1 MKRRS
6 LLKTLA
12 ATFATV
18 LSLSPAMTSG
28 AAATAGGSYQVE
40 IIVFQVVNPSGD
52 EDLSA
57 PAEGRGFSGVYQSA
71 DPPPKVLKTLTAGQL
86 QMGGLASRL
95 RNSGNYRVIAH
106 AGWIQTAT
114 AWNRHSGLPLAM
126 AGVDVPGL
134 AGSVYLERGQLLHL
148 GFNLTYDNNNGHT
161 YTLSELRRIKFNEK
175 HYFDHPAFGVIAL
188 VNPASAAAAADADA
202 Q

>member
-1 MKRRS
+1 MNLRT

-12 ATFATV
+12 LAAALT
-18 LSLSPAMTSG
+18 LSLAPATLSA

-40 IIVFQVVNPSGD
+40 IIVFQALGSTGA

-57 PAEGRGFSGVYQSA
+57 PAEGRGFSGIYESS
-71 DPPPKVLKTLTAGQL
+71 DPPPKVLRTLTAAQL

-95 RNSGNYRVIAH
+95 RSSGNYKVIVH
-106 AGWIQTAT
+106 AGWVQTAT

-134 AGSVYLERGQLLHL
+134 AGAVYLERGQLLHL
-148 GFNLTYDNNNGHT
+148 GFNLTYDNGHT

-188 VNPASAAAAADADA
+188 VSPASAAAAADAE
-202 Q
+202 

>member
-1 MKRRS
+1 MKVRT
-6 LLKTLA
+6 LLKSLVATLA
-12 ATFATV
+12 IA
-18 LSLSPAMTSG
+18 LSLAPATISA
-28 AAATAGGSYQVE
+28 AAATAGGSYQIE
-40 IIVFQVVNPSGD
+40 IIVFQLLSPTGA

-57 PAEGRGFSGVYQSA
+57 PAEGRGFSGVYQSS
-71 DPPPKVLKTLTAGQL
+71 DPPPKVLRTLIAGQL

-95 RNSGNYRVIAH
+95 RSSGNYKIIVH
-106 AGWIQTAT
+106 AGWVQTAT

-148 GFNLTYDNNNGHT
+148 GFNLTYDNGHT

-175 HYFDHPAFGVIAL
+175 NYFDHPAFGVIAL
-188 VNPASAAAAADADA
+188 VSPASGAAAADAE
-202 Q
+202 